1 MNLVRAT
8 EARQSD
14 LPACDWVRPFQMVV
28 VEWFDEHGRDFPWRQ
43 TRNPYHILVAEVLLR
58 RTQAIRVVSPYL
70 ELVRLYPTAQK
81 MSEAETS
88 WLREWFKPLG
98 LVRRADQ
105 LVRAAKFTV
114 EQYGGS
120 VPQTLEQLSNFPGI
134 GRYSARAIQCLAYGA
149 PVPMIDESSG
159 RLLRRMLGL
168 AKAGPAYSDRSLLS
182 LAERLVPDDAG
193 RAFNLGLLDI
203 AASYCHSSSPSC
215 LECPL
220 QSFCS
225 WGRSG
230 PASKKNGVTY
240 AGP

>member
-8 EARQSD
+8 EVRQSD
-14 LPACDWVRPFQMVV
+14 LPSYDWVRLFQMVV

-43 TRNPYHILVAEVLLR
+43 TCNPYHILVAEVLLR
-58 RTQAIRVVSPYL
+58 RTQAVRVVSPYF
-70 ELVRLYPTAQK
+70 ELVRLYPTVQK
-81 MSEAETS
+81 MSGAETS

-114 EQYGGS
+114 EQYGGN
-120 VPQTLEQLSNFPGI
+120 VPQTLEQLSGFPGI
-134 GRYSARAIQCLAYGA
+134 GRYSSRAIQCLAYGA

-168 AKAGPAYSDRSLLS
+168 PKAGPAYSDHSLLS
-182 LAERLVPDDAG
+182 LAERLVPNDAG

-203 AASYCHSSSPSC
+203 AAAYCHSSSPAC
-215 LECPL
+215 PECPL
-220 QSFCS
+220 QAFCS
-225 WGRSG
+225 WGQ
-230 PASKKNGVTY
+230 VTTK
-240 AGP
+240 ALGMR